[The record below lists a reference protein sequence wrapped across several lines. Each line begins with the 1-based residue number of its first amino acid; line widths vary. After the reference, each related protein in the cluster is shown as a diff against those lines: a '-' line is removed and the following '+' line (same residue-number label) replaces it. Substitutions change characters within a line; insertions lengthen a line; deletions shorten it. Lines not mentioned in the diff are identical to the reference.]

1 MRWMRICVVGA
12 LTVGIALTVIA
23 GASYAAGH
31 VVGQT
36 GYGAPQVL
44 GDQFIR
50 PKNAGSSSAGLWFGL
65 LVALV
70 ILAAAGFVGWRRTQ
84 ATTEA

>member
-1 MRWMRICVVGA
+1 MRICVVGA
-12 LTVGIALTVIA
+12 LTVGIALTVIP

-44 GDQFIR
+44 GDQFIK
-50 PKNAGSSSAGLWFGL
+50 PKGASSSSAGLWLGL

-70 ILAAAGFVGWRRTQ
+70 ILAATAFFGWRRTDTGAD
-84 ATTEA
+84 ATP

>member
-1 MRWMRICVVGA
+1 MRICVVGA
-12 LTVGIALTVIA
+12 LTVGIALTVLA

-31 VVGQT
+31 IVGQTT

-44 GDQFIR
+44 GEQFIK
-50 PKNAGSSSAGLWFGL
+50 PKNAGSSTGLWFGL

-70 ILAAAGFVGWRRTQ
+70 ILGAAGFFGWRRTHDG
-84 ATTEA
+84 AETV

>member
-1 MRWMRICVVGA
+1 MRICVVGA

-23 GASYAAGH
+23 GASYAAGQ
-31 VVGQT
+31 VVGQTT

-44 GDQFIR
+44 GDQFIN
-50 PKNAGSSSAGLWFGL
+50 PKNASSSSAGLWLGL

-70 ILAAAGFVGWRRTQ
+70 ILAAAGFFGWRRTHA
-84 ATTEA
+84 ATTEV

>member
-1 MRWMRICVVGA
+1 MRVCIVGV
-12 LTVGIALTVIA
+12 LTVGIALTVAA

-44 GDQFIR
+44 GDTFIK
-50 PKNAGSSSAGLWFGL
+50 PQNASSSSWGLWLGL
-65 LVALV
+65 LVAML
-70 ILAAAGFVGWRRTQ
+70 ILGGTAFFGWRRTH
-84 ATTEA
+84 ADAA

>member
-1 MRWMRICVVGA
+1 MRWMRICIVGVLA
-12 LTVGIALTVIA
+12 AGIALTVAA

-44 GDQFIR
+44 GETFIK
-50 PKNAGSSSAGLWFGL
+50 PQSSSSSSLGLWIGI
-65 LVALV
+65 LVALA
-70 ILAAAGFVGWRRTQ
+70 ILGGTAAFGWRRVHTD
-84 ATTEA
+84 EA